1 MAWWRERREDR
12 TATPPCDPSVFEEI
26 PIFSLLDA
34 DERAVLAEN
43 VELRHFPARHRI
55 YRVGD
60 AGAKAYVVLSGR
72 VQVMVIDDDNQEVVV
87 DEPVRGDLFGMA
99 SMLSASPH
107 QTTAIALEET
117 TAIEI
122 DRTDLGQLLAR
133 KPMAG
138 LDMLT
143 MVGRQ
148 FRATQDL
155 VRMRAARN
163 ANEVIA
169 ERLTLGD
176 RVADAVARFGGSW
189 SFIISF
195 GVVLAAW
202 IVVNVIL
209 ATHAWDPFPFILLN
223 LFLSMLA
230 AVQAPV
236 IMMSQNRQDA
246 KDRLRG
252 ELDFAVNRKAELEIT
267 QLAAKLN
274 RIEDRLCDLE
284 EGLTGRQ

>member
-1 MAWWRERREDR
+1 MAWWRERR
-12 TATPPCDPSVFEEI
+12 AGPPSAPCDPSVFEEI
-26 PIFSLLDA
+26 PLFSLLDA

-43 VELRHFPARHRI
+43 VELRRFPARHRI

-60 AGAKAYVVLSGR
+60 DGAKAYVVLSGR
-72 VQVMVIDDDNQEVVV
+72 VRVVVIDDDNQEVVI
-87 DEPVRGDLFGMA
+87 DEPTRGDLFGMA
-99 SMLSASPH
+99 SMLSASAH
-107 QTTAIALEET
+107 QTTAVALEET

-122 DRTDLGQLLAR
+122 DRADIGQLLER

-148 FRATQDL
+148 FRTAQEL

-169 ERLTLGD
+169 DQLTLGD
-176 RVADAVARFGGSW
+176 RIADTVARFGGSW
-189 SFIISF
+189 SFIMAF
-195 GVVLAAW
+195 AAVLVVWVAVNLVLA
-202 IVVNVIL
+202 
-209 ATHAWDPFPFILLN
+209 TGAWDPYPFILLN

-246 KDRLRG
+246 KDRLRS
-252 ELDFAVNRKAELEIT
+252 ELDFAINRKAELEII
-267 QLAAKLN
+267 QVAAKLN

-284 EGLTGRQ
+284 DGLARLR